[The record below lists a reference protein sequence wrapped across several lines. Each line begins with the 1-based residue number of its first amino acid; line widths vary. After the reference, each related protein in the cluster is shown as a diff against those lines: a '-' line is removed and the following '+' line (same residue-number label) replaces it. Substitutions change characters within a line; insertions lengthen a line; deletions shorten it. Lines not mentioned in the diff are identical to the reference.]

1 MSPVTPKPLTPQDL
15 SAAAKIAR
23 LDLSA
28 SRAEIVAPALEG
40 ILAAF
45 DALDAV
51 DVGEVAPT
59 NAFDPRWR
67 PQS

>member
-1 MSPVTPKPLTPQDL
+1 MSTVPAKTLTPQDL

-23 LDLSA
+23 FDLTPE
-28 SRAEIVAPALEG
+28 RAEIVAPALEAM
-40 ILAAF
+40 LEAF

-51 DVGEVAPT
+51 EVGELAPT

-67 PQS
+67 EQS